1 MRHVLE
7 LPILGF
13 ISRGADQLPRE
24 RPLRE
29 PKWVRRCLLGAE
41 LAIAGIV
48 ILLAAVAIVDQHFL
62 KELLADPLAACSK
75 QFWC

>member
-1 MRHVLE
+1 MRQVLE

-13 ISRGADQLPRE
+13 ISRGADRMPRE
-24 RPLRE
+24 CPVRE
-29 PKWVRRCLLGAE
+29 PQWVRRCLLGAE
-41 LAIAGIV
+41 LAIAAIV
-48 ILLAAVAIVDQHFL
+48 LLLAAAAVVDQHFL